1 MFGIVSYPTFV
12 LTVLLFLAIPGPGLL
27 GIVAATG
34 KNGQRA
40 GFAST
45 LGVVVGD
52 WVHMMLAGIGVAAL
66 LQANPLVF
74 KAIQYLGA
82 AYLIYI
88 GVTLLRVKVAEP
100 SALPGQGSAGQS
112 VDAGTR
118 YFRRL
123 FLITLMNPKAIVFYM
138 AFFPLFINPAEHHGA
153 WTLLAMGVT
162 VSCLT
167 ILFCFAVVLL
177 VNVITTRLKQHAWI
191 GKIAHKLAGVT
202 LIGFGIKLSTN

>member
-88 GVTLLRVKVAEP
+88 GVTLLRLKVAEP
-100 SALPGQGSAGQS
+100 SASAGQS
-112 VDAGTR
+112 VDEGAR
-118 YFRRL
+118 HFRRL

-153 WTLLAMGVT
+153 WTLLAMGMT

-177 VNVITTRLKQHAWI
+177 VNVITTRLKQNAWVSR
-191 GKIAHKLAGVT
+191 IAHKLAGVT